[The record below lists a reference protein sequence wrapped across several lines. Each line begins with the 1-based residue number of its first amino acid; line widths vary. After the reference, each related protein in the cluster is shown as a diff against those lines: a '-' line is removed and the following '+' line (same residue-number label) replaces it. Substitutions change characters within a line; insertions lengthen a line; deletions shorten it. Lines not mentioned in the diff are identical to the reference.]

1 MFCGEWKQDPSK
13 ATLSSG
19 ADVRSKFQ
27 IIDGRFIDYRWVG
40 GRWVLPEF
48 ASAGG
53 VMDYP
58 AWEKVPLVAL
68 Q

>member
-1 MFCGEWKQDPSK
+1 MFSGEWKQDPSK